1 MGGIGAR
8 NIRRQDIIE
17 DRFTQTTDGERALIV
32 GVILPLH
39 RKWEVD
45 ASLDELALLADTA
58 GAVVV
63 DRVIQERSAVNPKFF
78 IGGGKAEQIAEL
90 VKTQEIDLVIFDD
103 DLSPAQ
109 MRNLEEVIETRILD
123 RSGLILDIFASRAR
137 TREAKTQVE
146 LAQLEYLMPRL
157 TRRWTHLSRQAGG
170 IGTRGPGIG
179 ARGPGE
185 TQLEVDRRKMRKRL
199 SDLAKSLET
208 IAKRRGVERKGRRDE
223 FKVTFVGYTNAG
235 KSTLMHALSGAEV
248 FVENRLF
255 ATLDSTTRA
264 VDLGENRKIL
274 LTDTVGFIRKLPHH
288 LMASFRSTL
297 EEAVEAD
304 LLLHVVD
311 VSHPLCE
318 DQVTAANEVL
328 DDLEILEHPTVIVF
342 NKVDLLNEPGIL
354 DRLRDEYPDS
364 VVASGV
370 TGYGLEEIRREL
382 RGRIDESRTVLDLRI
397 GVAEGKVLAHLYDVG
412 EVLSQEYEGAEV
424 VMRVRLSKAEAHRA
438 KKWAAIASDVST

>member
-1 MGGIGAR
+1 V
-8 NIRRQDIIE
+8 
-17 DRFTQTTDGERALIV
+17 IV
-32 GVILPLH
+32 GVILPPH
-39 RKWEVD
+39 RRWEVD
-45 ASLDELALLADTA
+45 ASLDELALLTDTA

-63 DRVIQERSAVNPKFF
+63 DRVIQERSSPNPRFF
-78 IGGGKAEQIAEL
+78 IGGGKAQEIAET
-90 VKTQEIDLVIFDD
+90 VKAQEIDLVIFDD

-109 MRNLEEVIETRILD
+109 ARNLERVIETRILD

-146 LAQLEYLMPRL
+146 LAQLEYLTPRL

-170 IGTRGPGIG
+170 IGTSGPGIG

-185 TQLEVDRRKMRKRL
+185 TQLEVDRRKIRKRI
-199 SDLAKSLET
+199 SDLSKSLET
-208 IAKRRGVERKGRRDE
+208 IAKRRRVERKGRRDE
-223 FKVTFVGYTNAG
+223 FKATFVGYTNAG

-264 VDLGENRKIL
+264 VDLGENRKVL

-328 DDLEILEHPTVIVF
+328 DDLGILEHPTAIVF
-342 NKVDLLNEPGIL
+342 NKVDLLDGRGL
-354 DRLRDEYPDS
+354 LGRLRDEYPNS

-370 TGYGLEEIRREL
+370 TGYGLEDIRRVL
-382 RGRIDESRTVLDLRI
+382 RERIDESRTVLDLRI
-397 GVAEGKVLAHLYDVG
+397 GASEGKVLAHMYDVG
-412 EVLSQEYEGAEV
+412 EVLSRQYEGAEV
-424 VMRVRLSKAEAHRA
+424 VMRVRLPKEEAHRA
-438 KKWAAIASDVST
+438 RKWAVVSDAST

>member
-1 MGGIGAR
+1 M
-8 NIRRQDIIE
+8 
-17 DRFTQTTDGERALIV
+17 IV
-32 GVILPLH
+32 GVILPPH
-39 RKWEVD
+39 RRWEVE

-58 GAVVV
+58 GATVV
-63 DRVIQERSAVNPKFF
+63 DRVIQERSSPSPRFF
-78 IGGGKAEQIAEL
+78 IGGGKAEEIAEMVGAQKL
-90 VKTQEIDLVIFDD
+90 DLVIFDD

-109 MRNLEEVIETRILD
+109 MRNLEQVIKTRILD
-123 RSGLILDIFASRAR
+123 RSGLILDIFAGRAR

-185 TQLEVDRRKMRKRL
+185 TQLEIDRRKMRKRIGDL
-199 SDLAKSLET
+199 SKSLET

-223 FKVTFVGYTNAG
+223 FKVTFVGYTNTG

-264 VDLGENRKIL
+264 VDLGENRKVL

-311 VSHPLCE
+311 VSHPQCE
-318 DQVTAANEVL
+318 DQIMAANEVL
-328 DDLEILEHPTVIVF
+328 DDLGIAEHPAVIVF
-342 NKVDLLNEPGIL
+342 NKMDLLDTSGLL
-354 DRLRDEYPDS
+354 DRLRDDYPDS

-370 TGYGLEEIRREL
+370 TGYGLEDIRRVL
-382 RGRIDESRTVLDLRI
+382 RTRIDESRTVLDLRI
-397 GVAEGKVLAHLYDVG
+397 GPTEGKLLAHMYDVG
-412 EVLSQEYEGAEV
+412 EVLSQRYEGAEIL
-424 VMRVRLSKAEAHRA
+424 MTVRLPKDEVHRVT
-438 KKWAAIASDVST
+438 KWVTGRSEHASVKHDA